1 MINTQYGNYVKFI
14 RGTEASWVNIPNE
27 QKSSDTLYFISDTG
41 SATGKLYLGAKLISN
56 GALSSATSLS
66 QLNDV
71 LIKEGITDQSIL
83 VYNATEGKWEN
94 KSILDIFIGMSE
106 VFKAADE
113 ENDGA
118 AGLVPAP
125 VAGQQN
131 LFLRGDATWADPIS
145 GVMTE
150 IEGLQTQLEVI
161 IGEDLDKSM
170 REVAAAE
177 ASAAVATI
185 IAQAPEQFD
194 TLKEIAD
201 WIQSNQGSVD
211 VAGLTT
217 RVSSLEEIIY
227 GVEADEENN
236 VEEVLGLQT
245 VVSTLQTEVL
255 GLQGVV
261 STLQEDLDA
270 VELVVESHT
279 TDITAIKEAI
289 RWQDIIEE

>member
-14 RGTEASWVNIPNE
+14 RGTEASWAKIKDE

-41 SATGKLYLGAKLISN
+41 SASGKLYLGAKLISN
-56 GALSSATSLS
+56 GSLSSATSLS

-83 VYNATEGKWEN
+83 VYNATEEKWEN
-94 KSILDIFIGMSE
+94 KSILDVFLGMNE
-106 VFKAADE
+106 IFKAAGE

-131 LFLRGDATWADPIS
+131 FFLRGDATWADPVA
-145 GVMTE
+145 GVTLAL
-150 IEGLQTQLEVI
+150 EGIQTQISTLV
-161 IGEDLDKSM
+161 GEDSDKSV

-211 VAGLTT
+211 IAGLTT
-217 RVSSLEEIIY
+217 RVGALEDTIF
-227 GVEADEENN
+227 GVEANEETGAEA
-236 VEEVLGLQT
+236 VIGLQT
-245 VVSTLQTEVL
+245 IVSNLQLAL
-255 GLQGVV
+255 G
-261 STLQEDLDA
+261 EIEEA
-270 VELVVESHT
+270 VNTNTS
-279 TDITAIKEAI
+279 DITEIKEAI
-289 RWQDIIEE
+289 KWQDIIEVTE